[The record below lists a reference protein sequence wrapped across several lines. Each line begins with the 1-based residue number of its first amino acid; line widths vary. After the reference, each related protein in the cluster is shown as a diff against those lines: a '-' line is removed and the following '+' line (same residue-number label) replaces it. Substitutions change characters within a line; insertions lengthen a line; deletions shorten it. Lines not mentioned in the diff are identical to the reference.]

1 MGLTVFYRVLP
12 GFAGLNWVLMGSTRF
27 KRDFIAYQQK
37 EPEKLFYWSFLGF
50 FLEDSIVWCKCMKIP
65 KSFEFLTEFFLG
77 LNALCWIIR
86 EVKILLIETKTGFYW
101 VSNGRGLVPK
111 EKLCWN
117 VFFFIY

>member
-50 FLEDSIVWCKCMKIP
+50 FRRFYCLVQVHEDSK
-65 KSFEFLTEFFLG
+65 EF
-77 LNALCWIIR
+77 
-86 EVKILLIETKTGFYW
+86 
-101 VSNGRGLVPK
+101 
-111 EKLCWN
+111 
-117 VFFFIY
+117 